1 MKRVVDVVFS
11 AVGLLVLLPAFAIV
25 ALAVAI
31 DSGLPVFYKGVRIGR
46 YGKRFR
52 MWKFR
57 TMRADSELFGV
68 TTGKND
74 ARVTRVGRF
83 LRKHKIDEL
92 PQLVN
97 VLKGDMSLV
106 GPRPEFEVHTSAYR
120 GEESLILTVRP
131 GITDYASLRFYDLGE
146 VVGSEDPH
154 RAFIE
159 KVRDEKNHLRVE
171 YVKRQSLGEDFRIL
185 FRTLF
190 RVVGGH

>member
-1 MKRVVDVVFS
+1 MKRALDVFFS
-11 AVGLLVLLPAFAIV
+11 AVGLVVLLPVFALV
-25 ALAVAI
+25 ALAIVI
-31 DSGLPVFYKGVRIGR
+31 DSGPPVLYGGMRVGQD
-46 YGKRFR
+46 GKRFR

-57 TMRADSELFGV
+57 TMRVDSEWFGV

-92 PQLVN
+92 AQLLN
-97 VLKGDMSLV
+97 VLEGDMSLV
-106 GPRPEFEVHTSAYR
+106 GPRPEFEEHTSAYR
-120 GEESLILTVRP
+120 GEEGLILTVRP
-131 GITDYASLRFYDLGE
+131 GITDYASLRFYDLSE
-146 VVGSEDPH
+146 VVGSDDPH

-185 FRTLF
+185 FRTLL